1 MTPIIQVEGLT
12 HVYSE
17 GTPFRKVAID
27 NINLEIPQGQF
38 VGIIGHTGSGK
49 STFIQHLNGLLKPTS
64 GRVLYKGED
73 IHRSKEATRDVR
85 FKVGLVFQ
93 YPEHQLFEE
102 TVYRDIAFGPKNMKL
117 SESEID
123 ERVREAAGFAGVPE
137 ELFERSPL
145 ELSGGQKRRIAI
157 AGVLAMRPEVLILD
171 EPTAGL
177 DPSGRESILSNVVNY
192 HKDKGAT
199 IILVTHSMED
209 VARLAERL
217 VVFHNGWVAMDGSPS
232 QVFSRA
238 EELRSMG
245 LEIPKPTAIALR
257 LKELGL
263 PISTSVYTVGQLK
276 NAILSLREEAR
287 KC

>member
-1 MTPIIQVEGLT
+1 MTPIIKVEGLT